1 MPSTTPDLSTVTCGG
16 ASRLAAPD
24 GASASAKVDGDRP
37 PRRGGASPGRPRSG
51 FGQASSNDGGGSE
64 TGGASDGWGRRSG
77 DSRSGANGSLVRVAA
92 RSRSLREDEEN
103 NRLRRGLSP
112 GGASA
117 GCGADGA
124 CAGPPSCDAVP
135 SGPAAAFSPGGW
147 SRLNRKPLVSP
158 GCPRG
163 AADSSV

>member
-24 GASASAKVDGDRP
+24 GASASAKGDGDRP

-77 DSRSGANGSLVRVAA
+77 DSRSGANGSLGRVAA

-103 NRLRRGLSP
+103 NRLRRGLS
-112 GGASA
+112 GAAASASA
-117 GCGADGA
+117 GGV

-135 SGPAAAFSPGGW
+135 SRPAARARSPPGG
-147 SRLNRKPLVSP
+147 SAPDRR
-158 GCPRG
+158 
-163 AADSSV
+163 